1 MYGLLLATIDSL
13 SIILNFPSL
22 GMESFLSDKY
32 TETALNQKSALLEN
46 QHLYHTCQ
54 DEMCSI
60 VQCKSTIY

>member
-1 MYGLLLATIDSL
+1 
-13 SIILNFPSL
+13 
-22 GMESFLSDKY
+22 MESFLSDKY